1 VSSWDRGG
9 LACFVNVN
17 DHAVVLWQVD
27 ELALQL
33 VAIRPDDDAAAVF
46 DWWLEHRDGVLR

>member
-46 DWWLEHRDGVLR
+46 DW